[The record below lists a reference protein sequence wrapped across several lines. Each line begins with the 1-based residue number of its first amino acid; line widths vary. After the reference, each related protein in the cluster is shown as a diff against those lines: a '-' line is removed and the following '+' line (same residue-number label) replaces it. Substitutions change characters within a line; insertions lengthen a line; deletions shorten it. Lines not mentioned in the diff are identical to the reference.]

1 MHKKCLFCNSD
12 AESYMHAIDERL
24 FGGLICPECGDYIP
38 SRSMEIAIDYCR
50 RSGLDYDSSIVSI
63 REEDIRIVSCY
74 LKETK
79 NSRNI
84 NLFLD
89 AKKWEEI
96 LDSDAVPHT
105 IQDKEK
111 KILLYVKEKVG
122 LGRFVYVSFD
132 VSYSNPFEFNAIVE
146 GLIEERLINGCR
158 NNDAWNVALTS
169 KGMKMLEE
177 L

>member
-24 FGGLICPECGDYIP
+24 FWGLICPKCGDYIP
-38 SRSMEIAIDYCR
+38 SRSMEIAIDYCL
-50 RSGLDYDSSIVSI
+50 RSVFDYSSSIVSI
-63 REEDIRIVSCY
+63 RREDIRIISCY

-84 NLFLD
+84 KLFLG

-96 LDSDAVPHT
+96 LDSDTVPHI
-105 IQDKEK
+105 IQDKEE
-111 KILLYVKEKVG
+111 KILLYLKKNVG
-122 LGRFVYVSFD
+122 LGRFVHVFTD
-132 VSYSNPFEFNAIVE
+132 VCYSSPFEFNAIVE
-146 GLIEERLINGCR
+146 GLIEERFLNGCR
-158 NNDAWNVALTS
+158 NNDVWNVALTS

>member
-12 AESYMHAIDERL
+12 AESYMHVIDER
-24 FGGLICPECGDYIP
+24 FFEGLICPKCGDYILA
-38 SRSMEIAIDYCR
+38 RSIEIAVDYCR
-50 RSGLDYDSSIVSI
+50 RTGFDCESSIVSI
-63 REEDIRIVSCY
+63 REKDIGRIACY
-74 LKETK
+74 LRETK

-111 KILLYVKEKVG
+111 KILLYAKEKVG
-122 LGRFVYVSFD
+122 LGSSVYVSSD
-132 VSYSNPFEFNAIVE
+132 VSYSNSFEFNAIVE
-146 GLIEERLINGCR
+146 GLIEEGLINGFR